1 MTFKEFEELLARA
14 YEQSGIE
21 YKGPGSRSNKPFLAK
36 VVRAALSMANRR
48 DGGLIV
54 IGVEDDAGK
63 LKSVGLSDS
72 DLATWKYDDV
82 ADSFSEYAD
91 PSVAFELEVQENEE
105 RKFVVLIIKEF
116 ADIPTLCKKGYSEN
130 GGREILRKGACYV
143 RSRRKPETIEIPS
156 QEDMRDLLD
165 LAIEK
170 GVRKFVAQSR
180 SAGLAYVT
188 STPQSVAPTDSDRFV
203 EQLSDFR

>member
-1 MTFKEFEELLARA
+1 MTQKDFEELLARA

-21 YKGPGSRSNKPFLAK
+21 YKGPGARSNKPFLAK
-36 VVRAALSMANRR
+36 VTRAALSMGNRR
-48 DGGLIV
+48 DGGFIV
-54 IGVEDDAGK
+54 IGVEDDAGN
-63 LKSVGLSDS
+63 LKPVGLNET

-82 ADSFSEYAD
+82 SDSFSEYAD
-91 PSVAFELEVQENEE
+91 PSVAFELEVHENRE
-105 RKFVVLIIKEF
+105 RKYVVLVVKEF
-116 ADIPTLCKKGYSEN
+116 TDVPILCKKGYSDN
-130 GGREILRKGACYV
+130 GREILRKGACYV
-143 RSRRKPETIEIPS
+143 RSRRKPETTEIPL

-188 STPQSVAPTDSDRFV
+188 TTSQSTAPTDSDRFV